1 MSSVAEDCLAQLGS
15 ALPVAGPPRVRRL
28 HLPPEPA
35 AGESR
40 GEFCALELDDG
51 TLGLSFVLLGDTL
64 HRLRDPSVVDA
75 LADADAW
82 VVARGFA
89 SSDPVARTL
98 GLAAVNA
105 LTRWFFDRAGWAP
118 DASGDSLGSI
128 APQSGDHLGMIGLF
142 TPLLPRVLASG
153 ARLTVVEL
161 QARLAGDFPG
171 YRVTLDARELEHC
184 NKVLATGSLLLND
197 TLDTMLAHCRQSQAV
212 ALVGPTV
219 GCLPDPL
226 FARGVTTLGGTW
238 ILDSAAYLDALHT
251 GQPRRSAAR
260 KSTVERGTYPGLQA
274 LRRRLA

>member
-1 MSSVAEDCLAQLGS
+1 MSSVAEDCIAQLGS
-15 ALPVAGPPRVRRL
+15 ALPAAGPPRVRRL

-35 AGESR
+35 EGESR

-64 HRLRDPSVVDA
+64 HRLRVPSVVDA
-75 LADADAW
+75 LAGADAW
-82 VVARGFA
+82 AVARGFA
-89 SSDPVARTL
+89 TSDPVARTL

-153 ARLTVVEL
+153 AQLTVVEL

-251 GQPRRSAAR
+251 GQPRRAAAR
-260 KSTVERGTYPGLQA
+260 KSTVDRDAYPGLQA